1 MPAGARGFMAPK
13 RRATTKA
20 GRAGAQSPGRH
31 LSAREVK
38 KLIAQYSQSAFQPDT
53 QNALRRDL
61 NKAISDFQFR
71 RSYAIAPTQAQFRKR
86 FNGLHAAL
94 KRVKAKLPPA
104 DSQNDLFNYIRRL
117 GEAYARVHGP
127 HPHIEPR
134 ELSLRGLG
142 LEDEVDFNSAQ
153 RLRELIESV
162 HQISCWME
170 DYDENLVPKV
180 GWSMLEK
187 GHGRTHSPELWLIG
201 KQLPKIFD
209 KYFRHSKGGDRA
221 KQLSDETYSRCD
233 HFVVAVLDYAG
244 IRSKNNKRYSAH
256 TVEKYRSRAA
266 QAPEGFELTDNL
278 EGFERTDN
286 LD

>member
-1 MPAGARGFMAPK
+1 MAPK

-20 GRAGAQSPGRH
+20 GRAGAQSPGRPF
-31 LSAREVK
+31 SASEVK

-61 NKAISDFQFR
+61 NKAISDFQYR
-71 RSYAIAPTQAQFRKR
+71 QSYAIAPTPAQFRKR
-86 FNGLHAAL
+86 FDGLHAAL
-94 KRVKAKLPPA
+94 IRAKAKLPPA
-104 DSQNDLFNYIRRL
+104 DRQDPLFEYIRRL
-117 GEAYARVHGP
+117 GEAYASVHGP
-127 HPHIEPR
+127 HPRIEPQ
-134 ELSLRGLG
+134 ELALRGLG
-142 LEDEVDFNSAQ
+142 LEDVVDFNSAQ

-209 KYFRHSKGGDRA
+209 KYFRHSKGGDRV
-221 KQLSDETYSRCD
+221 KQLSDETYSRRD
-233 HFVVAVLDYAG
+233 QFVVAVLKYAG
-244 IRSKNNKRYSAH
+244 IRSSKNKEYSADV
-256 TVEKYRSRAA
+256 VEKYRNRARA
-266 QAPEGFELTDNL
+266 SPEGFELTDNL

>member
-1 MPAGARGFMAPK
+1 MAPK
-13 RRATTKA
+13 RGATTKA
-20 GRAGAQSPGRH
+20 GGASAQSPDRF
-31 LSAREVK
+31 LSANEVEE
-38 KLIAQYSQSAFQPDT
+38 LIGQYSQSAFQPDT
-53 QNALRRDL
+53 QDALRRDL
-61 NKAISDFQFR
+61 NKAIYDFQFR
-71 RSYAIAPTQAQFRKR
+71 RSYAIAPTPAQFRER

-104 DSQNDLFNYIRRL
+104 DPQNYLFEYIRRL
-117 GEAYARVHGP
+117 GEAYASVHGP

-134 ELSLRGLG
+134 ELPSLRGLG

-153 RLRELIESV
+153 RLRELIEAV

-180 GWSMLEK
+180 GWSKLEK
-187 GHGRTHSPELWLIG
+187 RYGRTHSPELWLIG
-201 KQLPKIFD
+201 KRLPKIFD

-221 KQLSDETYSRCD
+221 KQLSDKTHSRRVL
-233 HFVVAVLDYAG
+233 FVVAVLKYAG
-244 IRSKNNKRYSAH
+244 IRSSKNKEYSADV
-256 TVEKYRSRAA
+256 VEKYRNRAR
-266 QAPEGFELTDNL
+266 APEGFKLTDNL

>member
-1 MPAGARGFMAPK
+1 
-13 RRATTKA
+13 
-20 GRAGAQSPGRH
+20 
-31 LSAREVK
+31 
-38 KLIAQYSQSAFQPDT
+38 LIAQYSQSAFQPDT
-53 QNALRRDL
+53 RDALRRDL

-71 RSYAIAPTQAQFRKR
+71 RSYAIAPTPAQFRKR
-86 FNGLHAAL
+86 FNDLHSAL
-94 KRVKAKLPPA
+94 KWVKAKLPPA
-104 DSQNDLFNYIRRL
+104 DRQNDLFEYIRRL

-134 ELSLRGLG
+134 PVSLRGLG

-162 HQISCWME
+162 HQISCWTE

-180 GWSMLEK
+180 GWSKLEK
-187 GHGRTHSPELWLIG
+187 RYGRTHSPELWLIG

-209 KYFRHSKGGDRA
+209 EYFRHSKGGVRA
-221 KQLSDETYSRCD
+221 KQLSDETHSRRD
-233 HFVVAVLDYAG
+233 LFVVAVLKYAG
-244 IRSKNNKRYSAH
+244 IRSSRNKEYSADV
-256 TVEKYRSRAA
+256 VEKYRNRAR
-266 QAPEGFELTDNL
+266 APEGFELTDNH

>member
-1 MPAGARGFMAPK
+1 MAPK
-13 RRATTKA
+13 RGATTKA

-31 LSAREVK
+31 LSDSEVK
-38 KLIAQYSQSAFQPDT
+38 ELIAQYSQSAFQPDT
-53 QNALRRDL
+53 RDALRGDL
-61 NKAISDFQFR
+61 NKAIADFRFR
-71 RSYAIAPTQAQFRKR
+71 RSYAIAPTPAQFRKR

-104 DSQNDLFNYIRRL
+104 DRQNDLFEYIRRL
-117 GEAYARVHGP
+117 GEAYASVHGP
-127 HPHIEPR
+127 HPHIEPL
-134 ELSLRGLG
+134 ELPSFRG

-153 RLRELIESV
+153 RLRELIEFV

-170 DYDENLVPKV
+170 DYNENLVPKV
-180 GWSMLEK
+180 GWSKLK
-187 GHGRTHSPELWLIG
+187 KRYGRAHSPELWLIG

-209 KYFRHSKGGDRA
+209 KYFQHSKGGDRA

-233 HFVVAVLDYAG
+233 QFVVAVLKYAG
-244 IRSKNNKRYSAH
+244 IRSSKNKEYSPGV
-256 TVEKYRSRAA
+256 VEKYRNRARE
-266 QAPEGFELTDNL
+266 APGFELTDNL

>member
-1 MPAGARGFMAPK
+1 MLGKSSITPRDRIAEADCKLLGIVAETFHLDIDGLGRTGNRRRHHEYKRDQAADKFGSRQPPSASFIFWTTHWERGRKAEKGRELPGGNYRLRDHPGGRWMLRWRRLWGRSRTRARMPAGARGFMAPK

-134 ELSLRGLG
+134 ELSLRGRFQLSAATARTNRICPS
-142 LEDEVDFNSAQ
+142 DFVLDG
-153 RLRELIESV
+153 RLR
-162 HQISCWME
+162 
-170 DYDENLVPKV
+170 
-180 GWSMLEK
+180 
-187 GHGRTHSPELWLIG
+187 
-201 KQLPKIFD
+201 
-209 KYFRHSKGGDRA
+209 
-221 KQLSDETYSRCD
+221 
-233 HFVVAVLDYAG
+233 
-244 IRSKNNKRYSAH
+244 
-256 TVEKYRSRAA
+256 
-266 QAPEGFELTDNL
+266 
-278 EGFERTDN
+278 
-286 LD
+286 